1 MHAFQQLGE
10 SRVNACCPCPTTLP
24 AMKYA
29 KQLILNNYLIW
40 HGIRSY
46 TVTGINVCHFANQR
60 SISMTMQQFRKF
72 AIPVAAA
79 AVLALNGVAYAG
91 TGTSP
96 EQTPEKPVDCK
107 KTPNDPK
114 CINK

>member
-1 MHAFQQLGE
+1 MESADIQRQASPSVILQSDLKEYFYDHA
-10 SRVNACCPCPTTLP
+10 PTVP
-24 AMKYA
+24 
-29 KQLILNNYLIW
+29 Q
-40 HGIRSY
+40 
-46 TVTGINVCHFANQR
+46 VCH
-60 SISMTMQQFRKF
+60 
-72 AIPVAAA
+72 PLAAA

>member
-1 MHAFQQLGE
+1 
-10 SRVNACCPCPTTLP
+10 
-24 AMKYA
+24 
-29 KQLILNNYLIW
+29 
-40 HGIRSY
+40 
-46 TVTGINVCHFANQR
+46 
-60 SISMTMQQFRKF
+60 MTMQQQFRKL

-79 AVLALNGVAYAG
+79 AVLAVSGAAFAG

-114 CINK
+114 CIKK